1 MTSHIPLAERMRPQ
15 ALEEFFGQEELVGAG
30 SFLRKAI
37 EEDRVPSLI
46 LWGPPGCGKTTLA
59 HVIAKLTKAEFVQ
72 MSATSSG
79 IEELR
84 KVIERA
90 ESGQRLGI
98 KTILF
103 IDEIHRWNKAQQDRL
118 LPYVEKGVVTL
129 IGATTENPSF
139 EVNSALLSRA
149 RVFVLK
155 QLNEDAIL
163 NILKNALLNHERG
176 LGAEKIVVENDV
188 LEFIATQAN
197 GDARFALNTLEACA
211 SQVFAD
217 KRGSGMQIGADKN
230 VSIDLIKQILQK
242 SHLLYDKNGE
252 EHYNIISA
260 LHKSMRGGD
269 ADASVYWLARMLVGG
284 EDPLY
289 VARRLVRFASED
301 IGLANNT
308 ALVVANAAFEAC
320 HRLGMPECGVHLAHA
335 AIYMALSKKSVTAYD
350 AYEKAKK
357 DVEEFGNL
365 PVPLHIRNAPTK
377 LMKDLGYAKGYK
389 YTPKEES
396 ADQEYLPV
404 KLKGKKYVNL
414 I

>member
-1 MTSHIPLAERMRPQ
+1 MNSQTPLAERMRPQ

-46 LWGPPGCGKTTLA
+46 FWGPPGCGKTTLA

-163 NILKNALLNHERG
+163 NILKNALLNQDRG
-176 LGAEKIVVENDV
+176 LGATKMVIDNEA
-188 LEFIATQAN
+188 LEFIAIQAN
-197 GDARFALNTLEACA
+197 GDARFALNTLESA
-211 SQVFAD
+211 FAQGYGGQG
-217 KRGSGMQIGADKN
+217 KVIT
-230 VSIDLIKQILQK
+230 IDLVKQILQK
-242 SHLLYDKNGE
+242 SHLLYDKHGE

-377 LMKDLGYAKGYK
+377 LMKDLGYSKGYK
-389 YTPKEES
+389 YTPKEDS
-396 ADQEYLPV
+396 SDQEYLPE
-404 KLKGKKYVNL
+404 KLKGKKYVE
-414 I
+414 II

>member
-1 MTSHIPLAERMRPQ
+1 MMGYMTSQAPLAERMRPT
-15 ALEEFFGQEELVGAG
+15 ALDEFFGQEELVGAG

-46 LWGPPGCGKTTLA
+46 FWGPPGCGKTTLA
-59 HVIAKLTKAEFVQ
+59 HVIAKLTKSEFVQ

-79 IEELR
+79 VEELR
-84 KVIERA
+84 RVIERA
-90 ESGQRLGI
+90 ESGQRLGV

-118 LPYVEKGVVTL
+118 LPYVERGVVTL

-155 QLNEDAIL
+155 QLDEDAIL
-163 NILKNALLNHERG
+163 NILKNALLNQERG
-176 LGAEKIVVENDV
+176 LGTKKVSVDDEV
-188 LEFIATQAN
+188 LAFIATQAN
-197 GDARFALNTLEACA
+197 GDARFALNTIDASA
-211 SQVFAD
+211 SQKEKVT
-217 KRGSGMQIGADKN
+217 
-230 VSIDLIKQILQK
+230 IDLVKQILQK
-242 SHLLYDKNGE
+242 SHLLYDKKGD

-260 LHKSMRGGD
+260 LHKSMRGGN

-335 AIYMALSKKSVTAYD
+335 AIYMALSKKSVVAYD

-365 PVPLHIRNAPTK
+365 PVPMHIRNAPTK
-377 LMKDLGYAKGYK
+377 LMKQLGYSKGYK
-389 YTPKEES
+389 YTPKEDS
-396 ADQEYLPV
+396 ADQEYLPE
-404 KLKGKKYVNL
+404 KLKGKKYVNMT
-414 I
+414 

>member
-1 MTSHIPLAERMRPQ
+1 MGYMTSQAPLAERMRPTQ
-15 ALEEFFGQEELVGAG
+15 LEEFFGQEELVGAG

-46 LWGPPGCGKTTLA
+46 FWGPPGCGKTTLA
-59 HVIAKLTKAEFVQ
+59 HVIAKLTKSEFVQ

-79 IEELR
+79 IDELR

-118 LPYVEKGVVTL
+118 LPYVERGVVTL

-163 NILKNALLNHERG
+163 NILKNALLNQDRG
-176 LGAEKIVVENDV
+176 LGAKKIAVENEV

-197 GDARFALNTLEACA
+197 GDARFALNTIDASA
-211 SQVFAD
+211 SQ
-217 KRGSGMQIGADKN
+217 KEQITIEL
-230 VSIDLIKQILQK
+230 VKQILQK
-242 SHLLYDKNGE
+242 SHLLYDKKGE

-260 LHKSMRGGD
+260 LHKSMRGGN

-335 AIYMALSKKSVTAYD
+335 AIYMALSKKSVVAYD

-365 PVPLHIRNAPTK
+365 PVPMHIRNAPTK
-377 LMKDLGYAKGYK
+377 LMKDLGYSKGYK
-389 YTPKEES
+389 YTPKEDS
-396 ADQEYLPV
+396 ADQEYLPE
-404 KLKGKKYVNL
+404 KLKGKKYVE